1 MEIVG
6 VDERIMPSDE
16 VLENSETFVM
26 LGDEANSHME
36 SLWLQIRSTSMF
48 DSPVYLL
55 ALILLLAL
63 IIFIIL
69 YVARKKK
76 NAKIDY

>member
-1 MEIVG
+1 
-6 VDERIMPSDE
+6 
-16 VLENSETFVM
+16 M

-36 SLWLQIRSTSMF
+36 DLWLQIRSTSMF

-76 NAKIDY
+76 NSKIDY